1 MKETLTDTSN
11 NATWRL
17 AHARMYATQC
27 LHDEAQ
33 AIEDLVSQLDENF
46 DRAVELIYH
55 CRGINCG
62 TMEMSAK
69 PTTHTPN
76 LRWTRRI
83 QPNMPS
89 MTSTWRSTASSSS
102 IASVSST
109 IF

>member
-33 AIEDLVSQLDENF
+33 AIEDLISQLDENF

-55 CRGINCG
+55 CRGKVIVTGVGKSGNVGSKIAATMSSTG
-62 TMEMSAK
+62 TPARAAL
-69 PTTHTPN
+69 PTTGCFTS
-76 LRWTRRI
+76 RR
-83 QPNMPS
+83 S
-89 MTSTWRSTASSSS
+89 
-102 IASVSST
+102 
-109 IF
+109 